1 MAQST
6 YFTNYSIKEVG
17 KMVNEKQIGQRW
29 ADDKVS
35 GGLEGM
41 LFPIFL
47 VLII

>member
-6 YFTNYSIKEVG
+6 YFTNYSIKEAG